1 MMVQLY
7 CWGDSSSGQLGPQTA
22 LSPVSWSVPGVITDI
37 CCGDQHTLLLNGEGS
52 VLSCGNNSQGQLGR
66 KNRKD
71 GRTTGRVDGLGDVV
85 AIACGQDHCLA
96 VCASGKVFSWGAG
109 EDGQRGLLPNL
120 LHNRP
125 SHVQMPLPIPVIQV
139 ACGNSHSLALTKGG
153 DVFSWG
159 SNSHGQLGLGKEV
172 SLQFVPDLVR
182 ALTGVA
188 VTQVT
193 AGATHSLFLTLPGL
207 VYCCG
212 ANKSGQLGLNRVDE
226 KGRFNI
232 CMVPALRP
240 LGVSFIRC
248 GEAHSAVLTKDGK
261 VFTFGE
267 GSYGQLG
274 HNSSD
279 NELKPRL
286 VDGLDGPA
294 SHISCGRRHTLVLS
308 SSGQLWAFGNGAKG
322 QIGTGRTENSLT
334 PTLVSLPWTTE
345 SVVAVPKDLKISAGW
360 NTSCTYTSPP
370 QRLDKGRITGRL
382 DETKLQQWLSM
393 THGNVEAKREISSM
407 FQTSTS
413 LVASFT
419 KADGPPSEAG
429 ALTVDLDA
437 ASEAFDQMLAVLWIK
452 QSVNLTLLIDLL
464 CNSSHLL
471 KSPEIFLIL
480 LTCPLL
486 QEECNVMQPVLALA
500 INIVD
505 LQEKTQDTLRRWWST
520 LRPSILM
527 KHILVFK
534 KALAFL
540 LRNGLLVTHNPGVK
554 YLVEVL
560 KMLYKANKAGKS
572 YKVPPSTFYVE
583 EISDSVLLNQDV
595 ALWLRF
601 SKEEDD
607 VDTPVIFCRYP
618 FLFTLVQKAAV
629 FNHYAFISKK
639 VQGVLHELALA
650 CPEKLWLDGPDS
662 APAPVFQLT
671 LRRSHLVEDTFRQ
684 LGAADHC
691 AFKREL
697 LVQFDEDR
705 TKVMDVNK
713 RDFFLQVFE
722 ELMSPKSEMFM
733 FNKSNPLAWFPVR
746 PKVEEKT
753 YFLFGVLCGLAL
765 YHHNLVHLR
774 FPLVLFKKLLKVKPS
789 LDDMKEFDPV
799 MGESWQILLDCPP
812 DEVNKITFTVPW
824 GGETAELDPKE
835 TGKVVTASN
844 RKEFVDAYVNYA
856 FNKSVEGVFEAF
868 KKGFFKV
875 CDIDVVEF
883 FQPEELQAV
892 MVGQE
897 NYDWEVFK
905 KNTVY
910 EGDYHDRHPNIVT
923 FWEVFENL
931 TAEEKKKLF
940 LFVTGSYRVPFLGM
954 ESVQMKVAVLPD
966 STEIHKPESLTC
978 HRLLL
983 LPVYQRYPAERTMHT
998 RLLQAINHNRGFCKK
1013 ADITE

>member
-37 CCGDQHTLLLNGEGS
+37 CCGDQHTLLLNGEGG

-71 GRTTGRVDGLGDVV
+71 GRTGRVEGLGDVV

-125 SHVQMPLPIPVIQV
+125 SHVQMPLPIPVIQI

-172 SLQFVPDLVR
+172 SLQFVPDLVC

-279 NELKPRL
+279 NELKPRQ

-308 SSGQLWAFGNGAKG
+308 SSGQLWAFGDGAKG
-322 QIGTGRTENSLT
+322 QIGTGRTENSLA

-345 SVVAVPKDLKISAGW
+345 SVVAVPK
-360 NTSCTYTSPP
+360 
-370 QRLDKGRITGRL
+370 
-382 DETKLQQWLSM
+382 
-393 THGNVEAKREISSM
+393 
-407 FQTSTS
+407 
-413 LVASFT
+413 
-419 KADGPPSEAG
+419 
-429 ALTVDLDA
+429 
-437 ASEAFDQMLAVLWIK
+437 
-452 QSVNLTLLIDLL
+452 
-464 CNSSHLL
+464 
-471 KSPEIFLIL
+471 EIFLIL

-500 INIVD
+500 INIAD

-534 KALAFL
+534 KALVFL

-583 EISDSVLLNQDV
+583 EISDNVLLNQDV
-595 ALWLRF
+595 ALWFRF
-601 SKEEDD
+601 SKVE
-607 VDTPVIFCRYP
+607 
-618 FLFTLVQKAAV
+618 
-629 FNHYAFISKK
+629 K
-639 VQGVLHELALA
+639 VQGVLHGLALA
-650 CPEKLWLDGPDS
+650 CPEELWLDGPDS

-705 TKVMDVNK
+705 TKVMDVYK
-713 RDFFLQVFE
+713 RDFFLQVIK

-733 FNKSNPLAWFPVR
+733 FNESNTLAWFPVR

-799 MGESWQILLDCPP
+799 MGESWQFLLDCPP
-812 DEVNKITFTVPW
+812 DEVKTMDITFTVPW

-835 TGKVVTASN
+835 TGKLVTASN

>member
-1 MMVQLY
+1 MVQLY
-7 CWGDSSSGQLGPQTA
+7 CWGDSSSGQFGPQTA

-37 CCGDQHTLLLNGEGS
+37 CCGDQHTLLLNGEGG

-71 GRTTGRVDGLGDVV
+71 GRTGHVEGLGDVV

-139 ACGNSHSLALTKGG
+139 ACGNSHSLALTTGG

-159 SNSHGQLGLGKEV
+159 LNSHGQLGLGKEV

-212 ANKSGQLGLNRVDE
+212 ANTSGQLGLNRVDE

-308 SSGQLWAFGNGAKG
+308 SSGQLWAFGDGAKG

-370 QRLDKGRITGRL
+370 QRLNKGQITGRL
-382 DETKLQQWLSM
+382 YETKLQQWLSM

-407 FQTSTS
+407 FQTNSS

-437 ASEAFDQMLAVLWIK
+437 ASEAFDQMLAVPWIK
-452 QSVNLTLLIDLL
+452 QSVNLTLLIGLL

-583 EISDSVLLNQDV
+583 EISDSVLPNQDV
-595 ALWLRF
+595 ALWFRF

-618 FLFTLVQKAAV
+618 FLFTLVQKVAV

-639 VQGVLHELALA
+639 VQGVLHGLALA
-650 CPEKLWLDGPDS
+650 CPEELWLDGPDS

-705 TKVMDVNK
+705 TKVMDVYK
-713 RDFFLQVFE
+713 RDFFLQV
-722 ELMSPKSEMFM
+722 
-733 FNKSNPLAWFPVR
+733 
-746 PKVEEKT
+746 
-753 YFLFGVLCGLAL
+753 
-765 YHHNLVHLR
+765 
-774 FPLVLFKKLLKVKPS
+774 
-789 LDDMKEFDPV
+789 
-799 MGESWQILLDCPP
+799 I
-812 DEVNKITFTVPW
+812 
-824 GGETAELDPKE
+824 
-835 TGKVVTASN
+835 
-844 RKEFVDAYVNYA
+844 
-856 FNKSVEGVFEAF
+856 
-868 KKGFFKV
+868 
-875 CDIDVVEF
+875 
-883 FQPEELQAV
+883 
-892 MVGQE
+892 
-897 NYDWEVFK
+897 
-905 KNTVY
+905 
-910 EGDYHDRHPNIVT
+910 
-923 FWEVFENL
+923 
-931 TAEEKKKLF
+931 
-940 LFVTGSYRVPFLGM
+940 
-954 ESVQMKVAVLPD
+954 
-966 STEIHKPESLTC
+966 
-978 HRLLL
+978 
-983 LPVYQRYPAERTMHT
+983 
-998 RLLQAINHNRGFCKK
+998 
-1013 ADITE
+1013 